1 LKTKPISKPSA
12 YSQLGAYIY
21 PQWQLIAKALIC
33 TVGYISGMPLLAH
46 IFGMVSEAIAT
57 RNLDGITRLS
67 GFTLLLFLVQGLFQF
82 GQDSIMSQAALN
94 IALDL
99 RIKVYAHLHSLDL
112 DYFAESRTGDLAYR
126 LTEDIDRI
134 GEVVGKF
141 FHQFVPSVLQLVFIL
156 SYMIYL
162 NWILTLTVFI
172 VAPLLAVLVAWFG
185 DRMMALT
192 RSSQDQISNI
202 SSLLSEVF
210 NGIRLV
216 RAYAAEDYEI
226 KRFAIEA
233 HQNRERKYATDKIRA
248 IQYPVISIL
257 QAMGIIILIWL
268 GTWQIARDQLQ
279 ASQFVAFIAAV
290 ALVIDPIR
298 NVTSNYNEIKQ
309 GEASCDRIFELFAIK
324 PIVTEKPNAQILPP
338 VTGKVEYQHI
348 NFHYQADQP
357 VLKDMSFL
365 TFPGEVIA
373 LVGSSGAGKS
383 TLMNLL
389 MRFHDPVSGRILID
403 GMDIKD
409 VTLKSLR
416 QQMAVVPQ
424 DSVLFSGTIAANIAF
439 GQENFDLDAVIKAAQ
454 IANAHDFISQF
465 PDNYQTWVGERG
477 VNLSGGQKQRIAI
490 ARAVL
495 HDPKILILDEAT
507 SALDAESEAL
517 VQEALQRVM
526 QGRTVFVIAHRL
538 ATVRNSDR
546 IFVIEQ
552 GQIVESGT
560 HDQLIAQV
568 GRYAQFHARQFAS

>member
-1 LKTKPISKPSA
+1 MKTIAKPSA
-12 YSQLGAYIY
+12 YQQLSAYIY
-21 PQWQLIAKALIC
+21 PHWQLIGRALIC
-33 TVGYISGMPLLAH
+33 TVGYIVGMPLLAH
-46 IFGMVSEAIAT
+46 IFGLVSEAIAT
-57 RNLDGITRLS
+57 RDLAGITRLS
-67 GFTLLLFLVQGLFQF
+67 GLTLLLFLVQGIFQF

-99 RIKVYAHLHSLDL
+99 RVKVYSHLHSLDL
-112 DYFAESRTGDLAYR
+112 DYFAESRTGDLSYR

-162 NWILTLTVFI
+162 NWILTLTVFF

-185 DRMMALT
+185 DRMLALT
-192 RSSQDQISNI
+192 RRSQDQISNL

-216 RAYAAEDYEI
+216 RAFAAEDYEI
-226 KRFAIEA
+226 KRFEREA
-233 HQNRERKYATDKIRA
+233 EQNRLRKYATDKIRA
-248 IQYPVISIL
+248 IQYPVISLL
-257 QAMGIIILIWL
+257 QAIAIIILIWL
-268 GTWQIARDQLQ
+268 GTWQISQDKLQ

-290 ALVIDPIR
+290 VLVIDPIR
-298 NVTSNYNEIKQ
+298 NVTGNYNEIKQ
-309 GEASCDRIFELFAIK
+309 AEASCDRIFELFEIK
-324 PIVTEKPNAQILPP
+324 PTVTEKLNAKVLPE

-348 NFHYQADQP
+348 DFHYQADRP
-357 VLKDMSFL
+357 VLKDINFL

-389 MRFHDPVSGRILID
+389 MRFHDPVSGKILID
-403 GMDIKD
+403 GIDIRD

-416 QQMAVVPQ
+416 QQMAIVPQ
-424 DSVLFSGTIAANIAF
+424 DSILFSGTISSNIAF
-439 GQENFDLDAVIKAAQ
+439 GQEKFDLEKVITAAK

-465 PDNYQTWVGERG
+465 PDGYQTWVGERG
-477 VNLSGGQKQRIAI
+477 VNMSGGQKQRIAI

-495 HDPKILILDEAT
+495 HNPKILILDEAT

-526 QGRTVFVIAHRL
+526 KGRTVFVIAHRL

-546 IFVIEQ
+546 IFVIEH
-552 GQIVESGT
+552 GQIIESGT
-560 HDQLIAQV
+560 HAQLIGQV
-568 GRYAQFHARQFAS
+568 GRYAQFHARQFAL

>member
-1 LKTKPISKPSA
+1 LKTTSKPSA
-12 YSQLGAYIY
+12 YQQLSAYIY
-21 PQWQLIAKALIC
+21 PHWQLIGRALIC
-33 TVGYISGMPLLAH
+33 TFGYILGMPLLAH
-46 IFGMVSEAIAT
+46 IFGLVSEAIAT
-57 RNLDGITRLS
+57 RDLAGITRLS
-67 GFTLLLFLVQGLFQF
+67 GFTLLLFLVQGIFQF
-82 GQDSIMSQAALN
+82 GQDSIMSQAALK
-94 IALDL
+94 IALDI
-99 RIKVYAHLHSLDL
+99 RVKVYAHLHSLDL
-112 DYFAESRTGDLAYR
+112 NYFAESRTGDLSYR

-141 FHQFVPSVLQLVFIL
+141 FHQFVPSILQLIFIL

-172 VAPLLAVLVAWFG
+172 VAPLLAILVAWFG
-185 DRMMALT
+185 DRMLALT
-192 RSSQDQISNI
+192 RRSQDQISNL

-216 RAYAAEDYEI
+216 RAFAAEDYEI
-226 KRFAIEA
+226 KRFELEA
-233 HQNRERKYATDKIRA
+233 EQNRERRYATDRIRA
-248 IQYPVISIL
+248 IQYPVISLL

-268 GTWQIARDQLQ
+268 GTWQISQNQLQ
-279 ASQFVAFIAAV
+279 ASQFVAFIASV

-309 GEASCDRIFELFAIK
+309 AEASCDRIFELFENK
-324 PIVTEKPNAQILPP
+324 PVVTEKPNAKPLPE
-338 VTGKVEYQHI
+338 VTGKVEYQHL

-357 VLKDMSFL
+357 VLRDISFL
-365 TFPGEVIA
+365 AFPGEVIA

-389 MRFHDPVSGRILID
+389 MRFNDPISGRILID
-403 GMDIKD
+403 GIDIKD
-409 VTLKSLR
+409 VTIKSLR
-416 QQMAVVPQ
+416 QQMAIVPQ
-424 DSVLFSGTIAANIAF
+424 DSILFSGTIASNIAF
-439 GQENFDLDAVIKAAQ
+439 GQEKFDLDQVIAAAR

-465 PDNYQTWVGERG
+465 PDGYQTWVGERG

-495 HDPKILILDEAT
+495 HNPKILILDEAT

-526 QGRTVFVIAHRL
+526 KGRTVFVIAHRL

-546 IFVIEQ
+546 IFVLEQ
-552 GQIVESGT
+552 GQIIESGT
-560 HDQLIAQV
+560 HEQLINQV
-568 GRYAQFHARQFAS
+568 GRYAQFHARQFAP

>member
-1 LKTKPISKPSA
+1 LKTISKPSA
-12 YSQLGAYIY
+12 YQQLSAYIY
-21 PQWQLIAKALIC
+21 PHWQLIGRALIC
-33 TVGYISGMPLLAH
+33 TFGYILGMPLLAH
-46 IFGMVSEAIAT
+46 IFGLVSKAIAQS
-57 RNLDGITRLS
+57 NLEEITRLS
-67 GFTLLLFLVQGLFQF
+67 GFTLLLFFVQGVFQF

-99 RIKVYAHLHSLDL
+99 RVKVYAHLHSLDL
-112 DYFAESRTGDLAYR
+112 DYFAESRTGDLSYR

-134 GEVVGKF
+134 AEVVGKF
-141 FHQFVPSVLQLVFIL
+141 FHQFIPSVLQLIFIL

-162 NWILTLTVFI
+162 NWVLTLTVFTL
-172 VAPLLAVLVAWFG
+172 APLLAILVAWFG
-185 DRMMALT
+185 DRMLALT
-192 RSSQDQISNI
+192 RRSQDQISSL

-216 RAYAAEDYEI
+216 RAFAAEDYEI
-226 KRFAIEA
+226 KRFTLEA
-233 HQNRERKYATDKIRA
+233 EQNRVRKYATDKIRA
-248 IQYPVISIL
+248 IQYPVISLL
-257 QAMGIIILIWL
+257 QAIAIIVLIWL
-268 GTWQIARDQLQ
+268 GTWQIAEGKLQ

-309 GEASCDRIFELFAIK
+309 AEASCDRIFELFEIK
-324 PIVTEKPNAQILPP
+324 PVVMEKPNAKSLPE
-338 VTGKVEYQHI
+338 VTGKVEYQHL

-357 VLKDMSFL
+357 VLKDINFL
-365 TFPGEVIA
+365 AFPGEVIA

-416 QQMAVVPQ
+416 QQMAIVPQ
-424 DSVLFSGTIAANIAF
+424 DSILFSGSIAFNIAF
-439 GQENFDLDAVIKAAQ
+439 GQEKFDLEAVIKAAK

-465 PDNYQTWVGERG
+465 PDGYKTWVGERG

-495 HDPKILILDEAT
+495 HNPKILILDEAT
-507 SALDAESEAL
+507 SALDSESEAL

-526 QGRTVFVIAHRL
+526 KGRTVFIIAHRL

-546 IFVIEQ
+546 IFVLEQ
-552 GQIVESGT
+552 GQIIESGT
-560 HDQLIAQV
+560 HDQLIIQA
-568 GRYAQFHARQFAS
+568 GRYAMFHARQFES

>member
-1 LKTKPISKPSA
+1 MKTTSKPSA
-12 YSQLGAYIY
+12 YQQLSSYIY
-21 PQWQLIAKALIC
+21 PHWRLIGKALIC
-33 TVGYISGMPLLAH
+33 TVGYILGMPLLAH
-46 IFGMVSEAIAT
+46 IFGLVSEAIAQSS
-57 RNLDGITRLS
+57 LEGITRLS
-67 GFTLLLFLVQGLFQF
+67 GLTLLLFLVQGIFQY

-99 RIKVYAHLHSLDL
+99 RVKVYAHLHSLDL
-112 DYFAESRTGDLAYR
+112 DYFAESRTGDLSYR

-134 GEVVGKF
+134 AEVVGKF
-141 FHQFVPSVLQLVFIL
+141 FHQFIPSVLQLILIL

-185 DRMMALT
+185 DRMLALT
-192 RSSQDQISNI
+192 RRSQDQISNL

-216 RAYAAEDYEI
+216 RAFAAEDYEI
-226 KRFAIEA
+226 RRFELEA
-233 HQNRERKYATDKIRA
+233 EQNRIRKYATDKIRA
-248 IQYPVISIL
+248 IQYPVISLL

-268 GTWQIARDQLQ
+268 GTWQIAQGKLQ
-279 ASQFVAFIAAV
+279 PSQFVAFIAAV

-309 GEASCDRIFELFAIK
+309 AEASCDRIFELFEIK
-324 PIVTEKPNAQILPP
+324 PVVVEKPNAKALPT

-357 VLKDMSFL
+357 VLRDISFL

-389 MRFHDPVSGRILID
+389 MRFHDPVTGRILID
-403 GMDIKD
+403 GIDIKD

-416 QQMAVVPQ
+416 QQMAIVPQ
-424 DSVLFSGTIAANIAF
+424 DSILFSGSIADNIAF
-439 GQENFDLDAVIKAAQ
+439 GQENYDLEEVINAAR

-465 PDNYQTWVGERG
+465 PEGYQTWVGERG

-495 HDPKILILDEAT
+495 HNPKILILDEAT
-507 SALDAESEAL
+507 SALDAEAEAL

-526 QGRTVFVIAHRL
+526 KGRTVFVIAHRL

-546 IFVIEQ
+546 IFVLEQ
-552 GQIVESGT
+552 GQIIESGT
-560 HDQLIAQV
+560 HEELINQA
-568 GRYAQFHARQFAS
+568 GRYAMFHARQFAG